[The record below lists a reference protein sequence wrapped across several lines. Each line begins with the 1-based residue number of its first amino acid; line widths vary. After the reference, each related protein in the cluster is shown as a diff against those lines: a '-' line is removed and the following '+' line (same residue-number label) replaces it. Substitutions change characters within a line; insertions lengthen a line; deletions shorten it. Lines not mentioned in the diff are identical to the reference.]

1 MTRTPEP
8 GPGSAPDTP
17 TPSERELRRLYE
29 RCVAPDLLVG
39 AQTAEHPVAMV
50 IAGQPGAG
58 LTYSSVMLRQQLMQT
73 VPTAAHVSLNRLR
86 AYHPLWAA
94 GGDVAPPAA
103 AQVTAHCQ
111 AWFDRFVTDVQTR
124 RLNLVAEVETTD
136 IEAVPRL
143 AADLRRGG
151 YIVQAVFVGTN
162 REESRLAMLA
172 RYEMRRRAGL
182 GAEAPSIQAHELA
195 FSNVGSLLGR
205 LEHERMVDGLRVIT
219 RSGTQLYESRVLD
232 GVLNR
237 VPRAAETL
245 RIHLERAT
253 DARELVQYAMRWET
267 LVQRLTGD
275 PAVPRD
281 IAGRTVI
288 WRNEAAARCEQD
300 PDAKQ
305 MLQWAREA
313 GAFRVM
319 NRFEFEKEFPHL
331 ARAVA
336 ALGEAVLESE
346 RFPPREAARL
356 LAHARENIAQR
367 IERGDMARIIARQ
380 KAMEMK
386 AQGKAKTQ
394 PDRERTAKEPPSE
407 EPPTR

>member
-1 MTRTPEP
+1 VTRTPEP
-8 GPGSAPDTP
+8 GPASAPDAP
-17 TPSERELRRLYE
+17 TPSDRELRRLYE

-58 LTYSSVMLRQQLMQT
+58 LTYASVMLRQQLMQT
-73 VPTAAHVSLNRLR
+73 VATAAHVSLNRLR

-94 GGDVAPPAA
+94 GGDVAPTAA
-103 AQVTAHCQ
+103 ARVIADCQ
-111 AWFDRFVTDVQTR
+111 AWFDRFVSDVQTR
-124 RLNLVAEVETTD
+124 RLNLIAEVETTD

-151 YIVQAVFVGTN
+151 YIVQAVLVGTA

-219 RSGTQLYESRVLD
+219 CSGTQLYESRVID

-245 RIHLERAT
+245 RIHLDRAP

-275 PAVPRD
+275 PTVPRD

-288 WRNEAAARCEQD
+288 WRNDAAARCEQD
-300 PDAKQ
+300 PDARQ

-346 RFPPREAARL
+346 RFPPQEAARL
-356 LAHARENIAQR
+356 LTHARENIAQR
-367 IERGDMARIIARQ
+367 IERGDMARIVARQ

-386 AQGKAKTQ
+386 AQGKARTQ
-394 PDRERTAKEPPSE
+394 PDREPTAKEPPSE